1 MGWLRKPKDPM
12 AARQAELDREIQVI
26 QRRISDLAARPLP
39 QPVPQPPRAT
49 QWPDGGAMAS
59 SDRSSA
65 PSPAPYLAPQP
76 APAPL
81 SVPLQRAAASGPGA
95 PADRFNLV
103 EAWQRWVHRLGFQPR
118 RPSGLVHLMAAGSV
132 HGLRPL
138 RYERKIARRR
148 FLLSL
153 GLLLLILYGIAREVF

>member
-1 MGWLRKPKDPM
+1 MGWFRKPKDPM
-12 AARQAELDREIQVI
+12 AARQAELDREIQAI

-39 QPVPQPPRAT
+39 QPVPQPSRAT
-49 QWPDGGAMAS
+49 RWPDAAS
-59 SDRSSA
+59 IPASDRSA
-65 PSPAPYLAPQP
+65 QPTPAPLP
-76 APAPL
+76 APAPF
-81 SVPLQRAAASGPGA
+81 SVPTQRVAAAPGPGA

>member
-1 MGWLRKPKDPM
+1 MGWFRKPKDPM
-12 AARQAELDREIQVI
+12 AARQAELDREIQAI
-26 QRRISDLAARPLP
+26 QRRISDLAARPVP
-39 QPVPQPPRAT
+39 QPVPQPARARR
-49 QWPDGGAMAS
+49 WPDAAS
-59 SDRSSA
+59 IPASDLSA
-65 PSPAPYLAPQP
+65 QPTPAPLP
-76 APAPL
+76 APAPF
-81 SVPLQRAAASGPGA
+81 SVPTQRVAAASGPGA

>member
-1 MGWLRKPKDPM
+1 MAWFTKAKDPM
-12 AARQAELDREIQVI
+12 SARQAELDREIEAI
-26 QRRISDLAARPLP
+26 QRRISDLSARPLP
-39 QPVPQPPRAT
+39 QARPQQPRPREAT
-49 QWPDGGAMAS
+49 QPFGAVPA
-59 SDRSSA
+59 RA
-65 PSPAPYLAPQP
+65 IPAPTPM
-76 APAPL
+76 
-81 SVPLQRAAASGPGA
+81 SVAGPRSGASV

-103 EAWQRWVHRLGFQPR
+103 EAWQRWMQRLGGQPR

-153 GLLLLILYGIAREVF
+153 SLLLLLLYGIAREVF

>member
-1 MGWLRKPKDPM
+1 MGWFGKPKDPM
-12 AARQAELDREIQVI
+12 SARQAELDREIQAI

-39 QPVPQPPRAT
+39 QAQRQPPRPRESGPSHPAAP
-49 QWPDGGAMAS
+49 QRPS
-59 SDRSSA
+59 
-65 PSPAPYLAPQP
+65 PSPAPAPFSIPGPRTGGLGSQ
-76 APAPL
+76 AP
-81 SVPLQRAAASGPGA
+81 S
-95 PADRFNLV
+95 DRFNLV
-103 EAWQRWVHRLGFQPR
+103 EAWQRLVQRLGFHPR

-153 GLLLLILYGIAREVF
+153 SLLLLLLYGIAREVF

>member
-1 MGWLRKPKDPM
+1 MAWFTKAKDPM
-12 AARQAELDREIQVI
+12 SARQAELDREIEVI
-26 QRRISDLAARPLP
+26 QRRISDLSARPLP
-39 QPVPQPPRAT
+39 QAHPLTPRPREAT
-49 QWPDGGAMAS
+49 QPFGATPA
-59 SDRSSA
+59 RA
-65 PSPAPYLAPQP
+65 VPAPTPI
-76 APAPL
+76 
-81 SVPLQRAAASGPGA
+81 SVVGPRSGSSV

-103 EAWQRWVHRLGFQPR
+103 EAWQRWMQRLGGQPR

-153 GLLLLILYGIAREVF
+153 SLLLLLLYGIAREVF

>member
-1 MGWLRKPKDPM
+1 M
-12 AARQAELDREIQVI
+12 
-26 QRRISDLAARPLP
+26 
-39 QPVPQPPRAT
+39 
-49 QWPDGGAMAS
+49 
-59 SDRSSA
+59 
-65 PSPAPYLAPQP
+65 
-76 APAPL
+76 
-81 SVPLQRAAASGPGA
+81 

-103 EAWQRWVHRLGFQPR
+103 EVWQRWMQRLGGHPR

-153 GLLLLILYGIAREVF
+153 GLLLLLLYGIAREVF

>member
-1 MGWLRKPKDPM
+1 MGWFTKPKDPM
-12 AARQAELDREIQVI
+12 SARQAELDREIQAI
-26 QRRISDLAARPLP
+26 QRRISDLSARPLP
-39 QPVPQPPRAT
+39 EARPKPPT
-49 QWPDGGAMAS
+49 PAS
-59 SDRSSA
+59 VRSA
-65 PSPAPYLAPQP
+65 PSLPPAPASWQNFESSSARPTP
-76 APAPL
+76 APAPV
-81 SVPLQRAAASGPGA
+81 SVSGPRTGPTV

-103 EAWQRWVHRLGFQPR
+103 EVWQRWMQRLGGHPR

-153 GLLLLILYGIAREVF
+153 GLLLLLLYGIAREVF